1 MCADTEDEMKGWINA
16 IVVSIKGSS
25 KQAKEMTVDDFQLLN
40 TIGKGSFGKVLQVK
54 KKDNGQI
61 YAMKILNKKNIID
74 NNEVNQFRSCT
85 TKPKYMGVSFQKCNT
100 FVDTNE
106 SEPTFFPF
114 FFSPLSNLRVSFQKF
129 GIRQSFGWITLKEF
143 CYEILRVRVE

>member
-114 FFSPLSNLRVSFQKF
+114 FFPHFLQV
-129 GIRQSFGWITLKEF
+129 KEEF
-143 CYEILRVRVE
+143 SSIDVIHDEVQVLF